1 MARIKAKPMNR
12 LPIPATV
19 PTIGGAPTGGSGS
32 SNPTGAGGGGGG
44 GAGGAM
50 KNGFRS
56 PPVYETTGFQNT
68 PRYVYSNG
76 SGSASLPPGV
86 TYPNQVHVLVS
97 IISICV

>member
-1 MARIKAKPMNR
+1 
-12 LPIPATV
+12 
-19 PTIGGAPTGGSGS
+19 
-32 SNPTGAGGGGGG
+32 
-44 GAGGAM
+44 M

-56 PPVYETTGFQNT
+56 PPVYETAGFQNT

-97 IISICV
+97 IISIYVCNIYQRRCAKI